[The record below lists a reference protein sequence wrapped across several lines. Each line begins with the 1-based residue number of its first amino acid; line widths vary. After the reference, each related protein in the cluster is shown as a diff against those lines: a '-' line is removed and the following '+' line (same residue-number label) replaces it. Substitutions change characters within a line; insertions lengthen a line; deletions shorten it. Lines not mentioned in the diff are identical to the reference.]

1 MMSLPSKDLIVE
13 AEDLKKYFP
22 VRGGIF
28 QKVVDY
34 VKAVDGVSLG
44 IKRNETVGLV
54 GETGCGKT
62 TLGRTILRLI
72 EPTAGKIYFD
82 GMDITSLDRKEM
94 QKMRQRMQI
103 VFQDPYSSLH
113 PRKTVKEIVGEPLK
127 IHFSLKDEEIKERVL
142 EALHAVGMSEE
153 HTYRYPHEFSG
164 GQRQRVA
171 IARALILRPKF
182 LVLDEPTSALDV
194 SVQAKVLKLLI
205 DLQKVFN
212 LTYLFISH
220 NVSVV
225 EYVSDRVAVMYL
237 GKIVEIASREDI
249 FRNPLHPYTLS
260 LFSAIP
266 IPDPRVRKEKILLK
280 GEVPSPLNPP
290 RGCRFTTRCPLAQPL
305 CKEVEPELSK
315 TKEDHLV
322 ACHYWERFSKLNPHT
337 NYL

>member
-1 MMSLPSKDLIVE
+1 MMSLSSKDLIVE
-13 AEDLKKYFP
+13 VEDLKKYFP

-34 VKAVDGVSLG
+34 VKAIDGVSLG
-44 IKRNETVGLV
+44 IKRNETFGLV

-62 TLGRTILRLI
+62 TLGRTILKLI

-82 GMDITSLDRKEM
+82 GMDITSLNRKEM
-94 QKMRQRMQI
+94 QKMRQSMQI
-103 VFQDPYSSLH
+103 VYQDPYSSLH

-127 IHFSLKDEEIKERVL
+127 IHFSLKDEEVKAQVL
-142 EALHAVGMSEE
+142 EALYSVGMSQE
-153 HTYRYPHEFSG
+153 HMYRYPHEFSG

-194 SVQAKVLKLLI
+194 SVQAKVLKLLR
-205 DLQKVFN
+205 DLQKGFE

-237 GKIVEIASREDI
+237 GKIVETASREDI

-290 RGCRFTTRCPLAQPL
+290 KGCRFTTRCPLVQPL
-305 CKEVEPELSK
+305 CKEVEPKLSK
-315 TKEDHLV
+315 AKEDHHV
-322 ACHYWERFSKLNPHT
+322 ACHYRERAQ
-337 NYL
+337 

>member
-1 MMSLPSKDLIVE
+1 MMSLSSKDLIVE
-13 AEDLKKYFP
+13 VADIKKYFP

-34 VKAVDGVSLG
+34 VKAIDGVSLG
-44 IKRNETVGLV
+44 IKRNETFGLV

-62 TLGRTILRLI
+62 TLGRTILKLI

-82 GMDITSLDRKEM
+82 GMDITSLNRKEM
-94 QKMRQRMQI
+94 QKMRQSMQI
-103 VFQDPYSSLH
+103 VYQDPYSSLH

-127 IHFSLKDEEIKERVL
+127 IHFSLKDEEVKAQVL
-142 EALHAVGMSEE
+142 EALYSVGMSQE
-153 HTYRYPHEFSG
+153 HMYRYPHEFSG

-194 SVQAKVLKLLI
+194 SVQAKVLKLLR
-205 DLQKVFN
+205 DLQKGFE

-237 GKIVEIASREDI
+237 GKIVETASREDI

-290 RGCRFTTRCPLAQPL
+290 KGCRFTTRCPLVQPL
-305 CKEVEPELSK
+305 CKEVEPKLSK
-315 TKEDHLV
+315 AKEDHHV
-322 ACHYWERFSKLNPHT
+322 ACHYRERAQ
-337 NYL
+337 

>member
-142 EALHAVGMSEE
+142 EALLAVGMSEE

-205 DLQKVFN
+205 DLQKGFN

-266 IPDPRVRKEKILLK
+266 IPDPRVRKKKILLK

-290 RGCRFTTRCPLAQPL
+290 KGCRFTTRCPMAQPL
-305 CKEVEPELSK
+305 CNKVEPKLLK

-322 ACHYWERFSKLNPHT
+322 ACHYWETAK
-337 NYL
+337 